1 MEVKKSY
8 KSRLPEFI
16 GASDIASL
24 TVRAGEFIGALD
36 FGEDGSYSAYIVE
49 DAANAI
55 PNYYA
60 CIFEGVANWLTIY
73 DDNGKSFSKS
83 FDNLK
88 NIKIYRAGDFG
99 CVIQILDL

>member
-1 MEVKKSY
+1 MEVKKTY
-8 KSRLPEFI
+8 KSNLPEFI
-16 GASDIASL
+16 GTSDIASL

-49 DAANAI
+49 DAAVVI
-55 PNYYA
+55 PDYYA
-60 CIFEGVANWLTIY
+60 CVFEGVANWLNIY
-73 DDNGKSFSKS
+73 DDNMLNFSKR

-99 CVIQILDL
+99 CIIQILDL

>member
-1 MEVKKSY
+1 MEKTY
-8 KSRLPEFI
+8 KSNLPEFI

-24 TVRAGEFIGALD
+24 TVRAGICASVLD

-49 DAANAI
+49 NAAAVI
-55 PNYYA
+55 PDYYA
-60 CIFEGVANWLTIY
+60 CVFEAVAYDLKIY
-73 DDNGKSFSKS
+73 DDNMLSFSKR